1 MKASWEK
8 TDKNEGVLTVEV
20 DEEQVAKALDQAF
33 RKVVKKVNVPGFR
46 KGKVPRPIFE
56 KRFGVEVLYEDALD
70 ILLPTAYAD
79 AVKETEIEVVDQP
92 DIDIKQLEKGK
103 PFIFTAKV
111 TVKPEVELGE
121 YKGLEVPAKDFSVK
135 PEDIEEELKR
145 MQKRQEVLEAVE
157 EGTVEEGDQVIID
170 FEGSIDGEPFEG
182 GSATGHTLRI
192 GSGQFIPGFEEQ
204 LIGMAPAEE
213 KEIDVRFP
221 DEYHAKELAG
231 KEAVFKVKVHEIKRP
246 HLPEL
251 DDEFAQDVSEFDTL
265 DELKKDIE
273 NKLKE
278 KAKEE
283 EERHIRDSLVELA
296 TKNATIELP
305 PVMIEHEID
314 HMLEHFAQQ
323 LRFQGIT
330 LEQYEAFTGQSR
342 EALREQFK
350 EDAEKQV
357 RTSLVLE
364 AISKKENIQVEE
376 EEIEAELKKMAEQMQ
391 RDVDEIREI
400 LEKQGNLA
408 SIENQIRINKTI
420 DLLVSHSKNA
430 A

>member
-296 TKNATIELP
+296 TKNATIDLP

>member
-79 AVKETEIEVVDQP
+79 AVKETGIEVVDQP

>member
-8 TDKNEGVLTVEV
+8 TEKNRGVLTVEV

-46 KGKVPRPIFE
+46 KGKVPRAIFE
-56 KRFGVEVLYEDALD
+56 KRFGVEVLYEDAID

-79 AVKETEIEVVDQP
+79 AVKETGIEVVDQP
-92 DIDIKQLEKGK
+92 EIDIKQLEKGE
-103 PFIFTAKV
+103 PFIFTATV

-135 PEDIEEELKR
+135 PEDIEEELKK
-145 MQKRQEVLEAVE
+145 MQQRQEVLEAVE
-157 EGTVEEGDQVIID
+157 EGTVEEGDQVILD
-170 FEGSIDGEPFEG
+170 FEGSIEGELFEG
-182 GSATGHTLRI
+182 GSAKGHTLKI

-213 KEIDVRFP
+213 KEINVRFP
-221 DEYHAKELAG
+221 DEYHAEELAG
-231 KEAVFKVKVHEIKRP
+231 KEAVFKVKIHEIKRP
-246 HLPEL
+246 NLPEL
-251 DDEFAQDVSEFDTL
+251 DDDFAQDVSEFDTL

-283 EERHIRDSLVELA
+283 EERHIRNSLVELA
-296 TKNATIELP
+296 TNNATIDLP

-330 LEQYEAFTGQSR
+330 LEQYEAFTGQSK

-364 AISKKENIQVEE
+364 AISNKENIQVEE
-376 EEIEAELKKMAEQMQ
+376 DEVEAELKKMAEQMQ

-400 LEKQGNLA
+400 LDKQGNLA